1 MYLGSFDPVHTAHI
15 DIPCKIKDY
24 YNLRKIIFV
33 HTGKSPLGRRF
44 FASYSDR
51 VNMIK
56 NAIKGHEF
64 FTVSTFENTSENI
77 SFTIDTVCYFKK
89 KFENSSLRII
99 MGEDNF
105 CSLASWHKYTDI
117 LSSVNIIVLSRDNIE
132 RYDKINTL
140 KNYIEEN
147 INLFNQTKSGK
158 IHFSALHKSDIS
170 ATALRMM
177 IKQNESFKNF
187 VSKENYEYIE
197 KNGLYK

>member
-1 MYLGSFDPVHTAHI
+1 MP
-15 DIPCKIKDY
+15 
-24 YNLRKIIFV
+24 
-33 HTGKSPLGRRF
+33 TGKSPVGRRF

-64 FTVSTFENTSENI
+64 FTVSTFENTSEST

-89 KFENSSLRII
+89 KFENSPLRII

-105 CSLASWHKYTDI
+105 YTFTSWYKYTDI
-117 LSSVNIIVLSRDNIE
+117 LSSVNIIVLSRDNID
-132 RYDKINTL
+132 RYDKISTL

-158 IHFSALHKSDIS
+158 IHFSALYKSDIS
-170 ATALRMM
+170 ATALREM

>member
-24 YNLRKIIFV
+24 YNLKKIIFV
-33 HTGKSPLGRRF
+33 PTGKSPVGRRF

-64 FTVSTFENTSENI
+64 FTVSTFENESENI

-105 CSLASWHKYTDI
+105 CTFTSWYKYREI
-117 LSSVNIIVLSRDNIE
+117 LSSANIIVLSRDNIE
-132 RYDKINTL
+132 RYGKIDVL
-140 KNYIEEN
+140 KKYIEEN
-147 INLFNQTKSGK
+147 INLFNQAKSGK
-158 IHFSALHKSDIS
+158 IHFSTPHKSDIS
-170 ATALRMM
+170 ATTLRQL
-177 IKQNESFKNF
+177 IKQDESFKNY
-187 VSKENYEYIE
+187 VSKENCEYIV

>member
-1 MYLGSFDPVHTAHI
+1 
-15 DIPCKIKDY
+15 
-24 YNLRKIIFV
+24 
-33 HTGKSPLGRRF
+33 
-44 FASYSDR
+44 
-51 VNMIK
+51 MIK
-56 NAIKGHEF
+56 NAIKDHDF

-77 SFTIDTVCYFKK
+77 SFTLDTVCYFKK

-105 CSLASWHKYTDI
+105 YTFTSWHKYRDI
-117 LSSVNIIVLSRDNIE
+117 LSFANIIVLSRDNIE

-158 IHFSALHKSDIS
+158 IHFSALYKSDIS
-170 ATALRMM
+170 ATALREM

>member
-1 MYLGSFDPVHTAHI
+1 
-15 DIPCKIKDY
+15 
-24 YNLRKIIFV
+24 
-33 HTGKSPLGRRF
+33 
-44 FASYSDR
+44 
-51 VNMIK
+51 MIK
-56 NAIKGHEF
+56 NAIKDHDF

-105 CSLASWHKYTDI
+105 CTFASWHKYRDI
-117 LSSVNIIVLSRDNIE
+117 LSSANIIVLSRDNIE

-158 IHFSALHKSDIS
+158 IHFSALYKSDIS
-170 ATALRMM
+170 ATALREM

>member
-1 MYLGSFDPVHTAHI
+1 
-15 DIPCKIKDY
+15 
-24 YNLRKIIFV
+24 
-33 HTGKSPLGRRF
+33 
-44 FASYSDR
+44 
-51 VNMIK
+51 MIK
-56 NAIKGHEF
+56 NAIKDHEF

-105 CSLASWHKYTDI
+105 CTFASWHKYRDI
-117 LSSVNIIVLSRDNIE
+117 LSSANIIVLSRDNIE

-158 IHFSALHKSDIS
+158 IHFSALYKSDIS
-170 ATALRMM
+170 ATALREM

>member
-1 MYLGSFDPVHTAHI
+1 MP
-15 DIPCKIKDY
+15 
-24 YNLRKIIFV
+24 
-33 HTGKSPLGRRF
+33 TGKSPVGRRF

-56 NAIKGHEF
+56 NAIKDHEF
-64 FTVSTFENTSENI
+64 FTVSTFENTTQNI

-89 KFENSSLRII
+89 KFGNNPLRII

-105 CSLASWHKYTDI
+105 CTFTSWHKYTAI

-132 RYDKINTL
+132 RYDKINAL

-147 INLFNQTKSGK
+147 INLFNKTKSGK

-170 ATALRMM
+170 ATTLREM
-177 IKQNESFKNF
+177 IKQNESFENL

>member
-1 MYLGSFDPVHTAHI
+1 
-15 DIPCKIKDY
+15 
-24 YNLRKIIFV
+24 
-33 HTGKSPLGRRF
+33 
-44 FASYSDR
+44 
-51 VNMIK
+51 MIK
-56 NAIKGHEF
+56 NAIKGHKF

-105 CSLASWHKYTDI
+105 CTFASWHKYRDI
-117 LSSVNIIVLSRDNIE
+117 LSSANIIVLSRDNIE
-132 RYDKINTL
+132 RYDKISTL

-158 IHFSALHKSDIS
+158 IHFSALYKSDIS
-170 ATALRMM
+170 ATALREM

>member
-1 MYLGSFDPVHTAHI
+1 
-15 DIPCKIKDY
+15 
-24 YNLRKIIFV
+24 
-33 HTGKSPLGRRF
+33 
-44 FASYSDR
+44 
-51 VNMIK
+51 
-56 NAIKGHEF
+56 
-64 FTVSTFENTSENI
+64 
-77 SFTIDTVCYFKK
+77 
-89 KFENSSLRII
+89 

-105 CSLASWHKYTDI
+105 SSFTSWYKYADI
-117 LSSVNIIVLSRDNIE
+117 LSCVNIIVLSRDNIE
-132 RYDKINTL
+132 RYDKISTL

-170 ATALRMM
+170 ATALREM

>member
-1 MYLGSFDPVHTAHI
+1 
-15 DIPCKIKDY
+15 
-24 YNLRKIIFV
+24 
-33 HTGKSPLGRRF
+33 
-44 FASYSDR
+44 
-51 VNMIK
+51 MIK
-56 NAIKGHEF
+56 NAIKDHEF

-105 CSLASWHKYTDI
+105 RTFTSWHKYRDI
-117 LSSVNIIVLSRDNIE
+117 LSSANIIVLSRDNIE

-158 IHFSALHKSDIS
+158 IHFSALYKSDIS
-170 ATALRMM
+170 ATALREM

>member
-1 MYLGSFDPVHTAHI
+1 
-15 DIPCKIKDY
+15 
-24 YNLRKIIFV
+24 
-33 HTGKSPLGRRF
+33 
-44 FASYSDR
+44 
-51 VNMIK
+51 MIK

-64 FTVSTFENTSENI
+64 FSVSTFENTSENI
-77 SFTIDTVCYFKK
+77 SFTIDTVYYFKK
-89 KFENSSLRII
+89 KFKSRSLRII

-105 CSLASWHKYTDI
+105 YSFTSWHKYADI

-132 RYDKINTL
+132 RYDKISTL

-158 IHFSALHKSDIS
+158 IHFSALYKSDIS
-170 ATALRMM
+170 ASALREM

>member
-1 MYLGSFDPVHTAHI
+1 
-15 DIPCKIKDY
+15 
-24 YNLRKIIFV
+24 
-33 HTGKSPLGRRF
+33 
-44 FASYSDR
+44 
-51 VNMIK
+51 
-56 NAIKGHEF
+56 
-64 FTVSTFENTSENI
+64 
-77 SFTIDTVCYFKK
+77 
-89 KFENSSLRII
+89 

-132 RYDKINTL
+132 RYDKISTL

-158 IHFSALHKSDIS
+158 IHFSTLHKSDIS
-170 ATALRMM
+170 ATALREM
-177 IKQNESFKNF
+177 IKQNGSFKNY

>member
-1 MYLGSFDPVHTAHI
+1 
-15 DIPCKIKDY
+15 
-24 YNLRKIIFV
+24 
-33 HTGKSPLGRRF
+33 
-44 FASYSDR
+44 
-51 VNMIK
+51 MIK
-56 NAIKGHEF
+56 NAIKGHEYF
-64 FTVSTFENTSENI
+64 AVSTFENTSGDI
-77 SFTIDTVCYFKK
+77 SFTKDTVCYFKK
-89 KFENSSLRII
+89 KFETSPLRII

-105 CSLASWHKYTDI
+105 STFTSWYKYTDI

-140 KNYIEEN
+140 KDYLEEN

-170 ATALRMM
+170 ATALREM
-177 IKQNESFKNF
+177 IEQNESIKNF

>member
-1 MYLGSFDPVHTAHI
+1 
-15 DIPCKIKDY
+15 
-24 YNLRKIIFV
+24 
-33 HTGKSPLGRRF
+33 
-44 FASYSDR
+44 
-51 VNMIK
+51 MIK
-56 NAIKGHEF
+56 NAIKDHEF

-105 CSLASWHKYTDI
+105 YTFTSWHKYRDI
-117 LSSVNIIVLSRDNIE
+117 LSFANIIVLSRDNIE

-158 IHFSALHKSDIS
+158 IHFSALYKSDIS
-170 ATALRMM
+170 ATALREM